1 MSDPAQILIKKHEI
15 GVKIAGI
22 GLGMINYENDTIHF
36 DKRGAALLDISADGP
51 VARSVVHARIHPD
64 DRNVI
69 DEHIERLMDPANG
82 GFFELNHRVVHEN
95 GDVLWLTVRKQVEFD
110 RPNADGSQ
118 HPASGLVAIIDI
130 TDHKSDQDR
139 VQYLLDE
146 LNHRVKNL
154 LSVVQ
159 GIARLTF
166 SSGDVATARE
176 RFSKRLGGL
185 THNLDALVKGDW
197 TSADLSELVKAHL
210 QGFTTGNAQMK
221 VDGPA
226 VRLNPAQAQAIGMAL
241 HELATNAFKYGALSV
256 ETGTVAI
263 AWHMT
268 KENRL
273 CLTWTEAG
281 GPPVSAPSRSGFG
294 SKVIQEMTSAS
305 LRGEVETDYRPHGVF
320 WAVTFPL
327 ETST

>member
-1 MSDPAQILIKKHEI
+1 MSNPAETLNKKHAI
-15 GVKIAGI
+15 GVKIARI
-22 GLGMINYENDTIHF
+22 GLGMIDYEKDTIHF
-36 DKRGAALLDISADGP
+36 DARGAALLDISSDEP

-64 DRNVI
+64 DRNVL
-69 DEHIERLMDPANG
+69 DEHIKRMMDPASE

-95 GDVLWLTVRKQVEFD
+95 GNVLWLTARKQVEFGA
-110 RPNADGSQ
+110 PNADGSL

-166 SSGDVATARE
+166 STGDVSTARE

-197 TSADLSELVKAHL
+197 TSADLSELVIAHL
-210 QGFTTGNAQMK
+210 QGFSTNNAQIN
-221 VDGPA
+221 VDGPT
-226 VRLNPAQAQAIGMAL
+226 VHLDPSQAQAIGMAL

-256 ETGTVAI
+256 ETGTVTI

-268 KENRL
+268 DDDQL
-273 CLTWTEAG
+273 CLTWSEAG
-281 GPPVSAPSRSGFG
+281 GPPVTAPSQSGFG
-294 SKVIQEMTSAS
+294 SKVIKEMTSAS
-305 LRGEVETDYRPHGVF
+305 LRGEVEVDYRTEGLL
-320 WAVTFPL
+320 WNVTFPL
-327 ETST
+327 ETSA